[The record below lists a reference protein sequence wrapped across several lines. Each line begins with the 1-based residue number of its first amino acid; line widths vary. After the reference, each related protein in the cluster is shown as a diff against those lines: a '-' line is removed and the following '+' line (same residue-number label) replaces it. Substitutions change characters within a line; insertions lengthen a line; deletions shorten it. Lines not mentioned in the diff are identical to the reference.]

1 MKKILLSLSL
11 LLFVGCTS
19 NPTYKEGTLF
29 DLGCYLPY
37 DGGIVGLE
45 VIQYLN
51 GCKISCST
59 NHTFEIERTY
69 TATNDYLFGMVKTTE
84 TTDTKVKVKK

>member
-1 MKKILLSLSL
+1 MKKIILFLALLT
-11 LLFVGCTS
+11 GCTS

-29 DLGCYLPY
+29 NFGCYLPY
-37 DGGIVGLE
+37 DGGLVGLE

-51 GCKISCST
+51 GCKISCSN

-84 TTDTKVKVKK
+84 RTDTKVKVKK